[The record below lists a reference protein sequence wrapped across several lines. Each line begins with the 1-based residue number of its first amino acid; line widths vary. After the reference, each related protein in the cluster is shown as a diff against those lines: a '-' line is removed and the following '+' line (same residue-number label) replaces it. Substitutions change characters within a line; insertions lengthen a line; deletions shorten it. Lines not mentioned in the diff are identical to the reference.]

1 MNFKQL
7 KMNLKQYVS
16 VLLLLCPANKFFQF
30 VSAWLCVGSI
40 TCFTHF
46 LLQKSSKQLSLISFN
61 KTTTPIPIIASDLSF
76 KNKAGNI
83 YPKQFNHENK
93 NIF

>member
-1 MNFKQL
+1 MNFNQL
-7 KMNLKQYVS
+7 KMNLKQYAS
-16 VLLLLCPANKFFQF
+16 VLSFSCPANKFFQF
-30 VSAWLCVGSI
+30 VSAWLCIGNISRFI
-40 TCFTHF
+40 HF
-46 LLQKSSKQLSLISFN
+46 LLQKPSKQLSLISFN
-61 KTTTPIPIIASDLSF
+61 ITTPIPIIASNLFF